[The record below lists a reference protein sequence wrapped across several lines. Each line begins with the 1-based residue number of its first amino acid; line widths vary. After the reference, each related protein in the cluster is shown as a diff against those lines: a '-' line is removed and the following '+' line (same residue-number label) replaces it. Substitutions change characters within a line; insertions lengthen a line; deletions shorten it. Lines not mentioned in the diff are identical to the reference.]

1 MTTAQAAHR
10 EGRGTR
16 MRGRWARVVLLVL
29 LIGVHGAPLAAQAP
43 EDSLA
48 GADATALPGDRPE
61 PWRDALIAV
70 PLAAVL
76 GAALAFRPV
85 RRGTPPRD
93 PAVIQTQIILAVVG
107 SVIMLVVGAS
117 LARAFGILGAA
128 NLVRYRAKID
138 DPKDAAVM
146 LVALAVGLTTG
157 VGVYGIAV
165 GATAFILPLIW
176 GLESFEPMPKK
187 AFVLKVTGKEIRD
200 RREAIESLL
209 RQNGVTFESRMLGQ
223 GELAY
228 DVQLPARKR
237 TDKIAS
243 AIMALDT
250 DGENETIIEWD
261 TKKKEK

>member
-1 MTTAQAAHR
+1 
-10 EGRGTR
+10 
-16 MRGRWARVVLLVL
+16 MRGNRGYTSRGMCVRNRVARALLL
-29 LIGVHGAPLAAQAP
+29 LFL
-43 EDSLA
+43 LA
-48 GADATALPGDRPE
+48 GAAAGPAATQMPEDTASTTPLRDDRPE

-146 LVALAVGLTTG
+146 LVALAVGLATG

-165 GATAFILPLIW
+165 GATAFILPLLW
-176 GLESFEPMPKK
+176 GLESFEPDPKK
-187 AFVLKVTGKEIRD
+187 RFELKITGKEVGSLREDIERALRD
-200 RREAIESLL
+200 LA
-209 RQNGVTFESRMLGQ
+209 VTFESRTLGQ
-223 GELAY
+223 DEIAY
-228 DVQLPARKR
+228 DVQLPVRRR
-237 TDKIAS
+237 TDRVAN
-243 AIMALDT
+243 ALVAM
-250 DGENETIIEWD
+250 G
-261 TKKKEK
+261 KEKDVELTVEWESPKKGK

>member
-1 MTTAQAAHR
+1 
-10 EGRGTR
+10 
-16 MRGRWARVVLLVL
+16 MRGYRGSASRESCVRNRVTSGLLLFV
-29 LIGVHGAPLAAQAP
+29 I
-43 EDSLA
+43 LA
-48 GADATALPGDRPE
+48 GAMAGPVVAQLPADTAASTPLRDDRPE

-146 LVALAVGLTTG
+146 LVALAVGLATG

-165 GATAFILPLIW
+165 GATAFILPLLW
-176 GLESFEPMPKK
+176 GLESFEPDPKK
-187 AFVLKVTGKEIRD
+187 RFELKVTGKNVGGLREDIERVLRD
-200 RREAIESLL
+200 LA
-209 RQNGVTFESRMLGQ
+209 VTFESRTLGQ
-223 GELAY
+223 DEIAY
-228 DVQLPARKR
+228 DVQLPVRRR
-237 TDKIAS
+237 TDRVAN
-243 AIMALDT
+243 ALVAMGKDKDVELT
-250 DGENETIIEWD
+250 VEWETP
-261 TKKKEK
+261 KKGK